1 VTNMGQKIGP
11 ILTIIVLLLIAL
23 YSAFYTVD
31 QSEQAILVQLGSP
44 AGGTIE
50 PGLHIKIPLIQ
61 KIVFF
66 ERRLLGYD
74 TTPAEILSADKK
86 NLEVTNYAKWKIVDP
101 LKFYTTVRDMTG
113 AVLRLGDIID
123 SEVRMELGR
132 HVMSDI
138 ISKPRA
144 DIMDPVKE
152 RSDKWAQNFGIR
164 IVDVRI
170 KRINLPEENRQAV
183 YERMQTERE
192 RQAKKY
198 RSEGQGEALK
208 VKAAADRER
217 TIILAEADRNAQVL
231 RGQGDAEAARIYAEA
246 YEQNPGF
253 FDFTRSLEASR
264 KALDDNTTLVI
275 SPDYEFLRF
284 MKRSGAELGPD

>member
-1 VTNMGQKIGP
+1 MGQKIGP

-44 AGGTIE
+44 AGGTIG

-113 AVLRLGDIID
+113 ALLRLGDIID

-246 YEQNPGF
+246 YEQDPGF
-253 FDFTRSLEASR
+253 FDFTRTLEASR
-264 KALDDNTTLVI
+264 KALDDKTTLVI

-284 MKRSGAELGPD
+284 MKKSGAKLGPE

>member
-1 VTNMGQKIGP
+1 MGQKIGP

-113 AVLRLGDIID
+113 AVLRLGDIIN

>member
-1 VTNMGQKIGP
+1 M
-11 ILTIIVLLLIAL
+11 LIAL

-44 AGGTIE
+44 TGEAIG
-50 PGLHIKIPLIQ
+50 PGLHVKIPIIQ
-61 KIVFF
+61 KVVILD
-66 ERRLLGYD
+66 RRLLGYE

-86 NLEVTNYAKWKIVDP
+86 NLQLTNYARWKIVDP
-101 LKFYTTVRDMTG
+101 LKFYITVRDMAG
-113 AVLRLGDIID
+113 ALLRLSDIID

-144 DIMDPVKE
+144 DIMDPVKK
-152 RSDKWAQNFGIR
+152 RSDKWTQNFGIG

-170 KRINLPEENRQAV
+170 KRINLPQENRQAV
-183 YERMQTERE
+183 YDRMRTERE

-198 RSEGQGEALK
+198 RSEGREEALK
-208 VKAAADRER
+208 VKAAADRDR
-217 TIILAEADRNAQVL
+217 TIILAEAYRNAQL
-231 RGQGDAEAARIYAEA
+231 TRGEGDAQAARIYAGA
-246 YEQNPGF
+246 FQQDPGF

-264 KALDDNTTLVI
+264 KALEDNTTLVI
-275 SPDYEFLRF
+275 SPDSEFLRY
-284 MKRSGAELGPD
+284 MKRSGAGLGPD